1 MRGRQ
6 AIISPADLYSFP
18 DNNPQT
24 ALDTYFSSSLSRNQF
39 AISKAFPRLSITGTP
54 TAVTQQKLPVYDPS
68 YTDSSLPAS
77 DIHPG
82 FRYSF
87 AMYGAIAASMADSFS

>member
-1 MRGRQ
+1 MHLITDAQQLEDG
-6 AIISPADLYSFP
+6 SFYP
-18 DNNPQT
+18 D
-24 ALDTYFSSSLSRNQF
+24 
-39 AISKAFPRLSITGTP
+39 KW
-54 TAVTQQKLPVYDPS
+54 TQQKLPVYDPS